1 MFPPGSAGGYGQE
14 GGQNLLTPSM
24 YSSHAHTHMLPY
36 NSYSAQLVQPS
47 TPSPSMWQ
55 TPPHTAL
62 APSAPPADQTFS
74 SPLGFNS
81 GREGYLQGAGSQG
94 LQAPISPYQAYA
106 QMNHGM
112 WRHYDSM
119 GLQGITNYP
128 GSEFCAESRE
138 CVNCGA
144 VQTPLWRRDATGHY
158 LCNACG
164 LYTKMNG
171 INRPLIKHS
180 RRLDGF
186 SFQTSARRMG
196 LMCSNCGTTTTTL
209 WRRNNEGEPVCNACG
224 LYYKLHG
231 INRPLQMRKD
241 SIQSRKRKP
250 KNKKSDESPE
260 GRRRREASRRGAARE
275 GARAPRSRA
284 DHCHL
289 RPQAPPAAAASAS
302 QPISSHP
309 QHQQPI
315 KRQDQAGEPAPFHR
329 AAEPPFRLG
338 DPANHAQPELHLG
351 QWDVRALRVGGV
363 QFQVDD
369 KLGGEGG
376 RPRDT
381 TARARVEFFG

>member
-14 GGQNLLTPSM
+14 GGQNLLSPSM
-24 YSSHAHTHMLPY
+24 YTSHAHTHMLPY

-55 TPPHTAL
+55 SPAHTAL
-62 APSAPPADQTFS
+62 APTAPPTEQTFS
-74 SPLGFNS
+74 TPLGFNC
-81 GREGYLQGAGSQG
+81 GREGYLQGAGSQS
-94 LQAPISPYQAYA
+94 LQTPISPYQAYA

-119 GLQGITNYP
+119 GLQGIANYP

-231 INRPLQMRKD
+231 INRPIQMRKD

-250 KNKKSDESPE
+250 KNKKTEEGDDKEKEKKTQDEKSTKEPE
-260 GRRRREASRRGAARE
+260 RR
-275 GARAPRSRA
+275 PA
-284 DHCHL
+284 DPATPVIPKPPQQPPQQQQQHHQQQP
-289 RPQAPPAAAASAS
+289 PQAPQPQPQPNQTAAIPSTSSQTNVKIKQEAPHSTSFSALPS
-302 QPISSHP
+302 PPSSLMTPPVTPSLNCTSTNGMFGPYTSSPSNFTKLMIS
-309 QHQQPI
+309 
-315 KRQDQAGEPAPFHR
+315 
-329 AAEPPFRLG
+329 
-338 DPANHAQPELHLG
+338 
-351 QWDVRALRVGGV
+351 
-363 QFQVDD
+363 
-369 KLGGEGG
+369 
-376 RPRDT
+376 
-381 TARARVEFFG
+381 

>member
-24 YSSHAHTHMLPY
+24 YTSHAHTHMLPY

-55 TPPHTAL
+55 TPAHTGL
-62 APSAPPADQTFS
+62 APTAPPTDQTFS
-74 SPLGFNS
+74 SPLGFNC
-81 GREGYLQGAGSQG
+81 GREGYLQGAGSQS

-119 GLQGITNYP
+119 SLQGIANYP

-250 KNKKSDESPE
+250 KNKKTEEGTEEKDKDKKTPE
-260 GRRRREASRRGAARE
+260 KPMKEPERR
-275 GARAPRSRA
+275 PT
-284 DHCHL
+284 D
-289 RPQAPPAAAASAS
+289 PAAPVA
-302 QPISSHP
+302 PKPP
-309 QHQQPI
+309 QQQQPQPPQPQPQPNQSTAIPSTSSQSSVKI
-315 KRQDQAGEPAPFHR
+315 KQESHSSFTTLPS
-329 AAEPPFRLG
+329 PPSGLVTPPITPSLNCTTTNGMFG
-338 DPANHAQPELHLG
+338 TYTSGTTNFA
-351 QWDVRALRVGGV
+351 
-363 QFQVDD
+363 
-369 KLGGEGG
+369 KLMIS
-376 RPRDT
+376 
-381 TARARVEFFG
+381 